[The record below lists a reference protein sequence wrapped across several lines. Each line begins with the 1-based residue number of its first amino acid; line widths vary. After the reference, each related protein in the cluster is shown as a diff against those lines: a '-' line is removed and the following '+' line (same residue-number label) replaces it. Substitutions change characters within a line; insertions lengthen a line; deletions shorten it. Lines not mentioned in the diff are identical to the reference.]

1 MKTRRPRILV
11 NMAMSLDG
19 KVSSAAREPVTFTS
33 REDRRRLLEIRA
45 RCDAIVIGAGTA
57 AIDRNQTLGIPDARL
72 RAARR
77 RRGQTEYPLRV
88 IVSGRLNLP
97 STLRI
102 FRTPISPVL
111 LVCTSRAPLP
121 RQRNLARLGH
131 VQVCGRKEVD
141 LRRLVARLASE
152 YGVRTLLCEGGPT
165 LNDAFFRAGLVD
177 ELFITLIPRIVG
189 GRDAPTLVDGRGFA
203 RLKDAACGRL
213 ISCRRGTREWFL
225 HYRFAH
231 PPVPERPLG

>member
-1 MKTRRPRILV
+1 MKTRRPRILI

-19 KVSSAAREPVTFTS
+19 KVTSAAREPVTFTS
-33 REDRRRLLEIRA
+33 REDRQRLLALRA
-45 RCDAIVIGAGTA
+45 RADAIVIGAGTA
-57 AIDRNQTLGIPDARL
+57 AIDRDQTLGIPNARL

-77 RRGQTEYPLRV
+77 RRGQPEYPLRV
-88 IVSGRLNLP
+88 VVSGRLRLP
-97 STLRI
+97 ITLRL

-111 LVCTSRAPLP
+111 LVCASRAPLR
-121 RQRNLARLGH
+121 RQRNFARLGH

-141 LRRLVARLASE
+141 LRRLVDHLASQ
-152 YGVRTLLCEGGPT
+152 YGVRTILCEGGPT

-189 GRDAPTLVDGRGFA
+189 GRDAPTLVDGVGFP
-203 RLKDAACGRL
+203 RLKDAPRGRL
-213 ISCRRGTREWFL
+213 VSCRKGTREWFL
-225 HYRFAH
+225 HYRFA